1 MAVSD
6 FLTSLPALQLDLAF
20 VKDKHSANLSVM
32 NALLKHRRVKLQAL
46 AWLEWV

>member
-6 FLTSLPALQLDLAF
+6 FLTSLPALQLDLA
-20 VKDKHSANLSVM
+20 LSVM

>member
-6 FLTSLPALQLDLAF
+6 FLTSLPALQLDLGF

-32 NALLKHRRVKLQAL
+32 NALLKHTAV
-46 AWLEWV
+46 